1 MFEQMRKS
9 LQGLLSPTPAAPMVW
24 KQYDDPSA
32 GFQISFPAPP
42 TPPKDTGNSSEGT
55 YFLQVSS
62 KVGLLAFFND
72 YGPEVGPADEVLAG
86 ARDGGASNVGARIVS
101 ERRIALD
108 GYPGIAFESESD
120 SNHYSSRTYLAGSV
134 LYLTLVITSRN
145 EPYAEADR
153 FHDSFKIISRVQG

>member
-1 MFEQMRKS
+1 MFEQMRRS
-9 LQGLLSPTPAAPMVW
+9 LQGLISPAAAAPTQW

-62 KVGLLAFFND
+62 KVALLAFFND
-72 YGPEVGPADEVLAG
+72 YGPEVGHADEVLAG
-86 ARDGGASNVGARIVS
+86 ARDGGVSNVGARLVD
-101 ERRIALD
+101 ERKITLD

-120 SNHYSSRTYLAGSV
+120 TNHYSSRTYLAGSV

-145 EPYAEADR
+145 QPYPDTGR
-153 FHDSFKIISRVQG
+153 FHDSFKIIPSIRS

>member
-9 LQGLLSPTPAAPMVW
+9 LQSLLSPTPAAPTQW
-24 KQYDDPSA
+24 KQYDNPPA

-42 TPPKDTGNSSEGT
+42 TPPKDTANSTEGT

-62 KVGLLAFFND
+62 EVGLLAFFND

-86 ARDGGASNVGARIVS
+86 ARDGGIANVGARLVN
-101 ERRIALD
+101 ERKITLD

-120 SNHYSSRTYLAGSV
+120 SNGYSSRTYLAGSV
-134 LYLTLVITSRN
+134 LYLTLVITPRRQ
-145 EPYAEADR
+145 PYPDAER
-153 FHDSFKIISRVQG
+153 FHDSFQIVPRAEG